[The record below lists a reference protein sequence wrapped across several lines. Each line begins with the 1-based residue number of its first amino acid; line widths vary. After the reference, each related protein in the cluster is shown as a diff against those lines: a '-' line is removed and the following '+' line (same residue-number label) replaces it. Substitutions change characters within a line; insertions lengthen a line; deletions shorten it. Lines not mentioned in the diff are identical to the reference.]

1 MIKPDFKSFLTL
13 TPGVR
18 VNSVL
23 KQLSSFWCGKHTL
36 VTLNVGEGGEMTAQN
51 SNDYTILHNEG
62 LLELPADP
70 RKS

>member
-13 TPGVR
+13 TPGI

-51 SNDYTILHNEG
+51 PSDYTILHNEG
-62 LLELPADP
+62 LLELSADP
-70 RKS
+70 RES